1 MSEFGT
7 TTPHATPRRRS
18 LKLRTVAALTSVA
31 LLASACGFGG
41 SDEADGSGLQPGDYT
56 IAAAEDV
63 SDSVIVNG
71 HIAPIRAMNITTSVQ
86 SEVEKIAV
94 QPGDRVQKDQFLASM
109 NTEQLD
115 RQLAAQERQQANAQ
129 AEAAQALEQA
139 QSQLNAHDQSVAN
152 GSNQTIRQAQA
163 QVNQAQAAY
172 DAALAAQ
179 GGRSATRVAD
189 VFSQMAGNLS
199 SHLPGNSSNGT
210 SSGGGQ
216 GPKAPSAPAPAAP
229 GGAPAAPG
237 AAPAPGGAA
246 AGMSPEEIAQIAGA
260 EGGGAPMSVDE
271 AYAALQDAKAA
282 LAAAQSQAQQERQQ
296 LQGQVDSA
304 RRQAESAGISES
316 DGTLEYQL
324 QEATLYSPLAG
335 VVTSVD
341 VEEGDIWRACQTK
354 DAPIQD
360 WVKLAVNRARLSGM
374 KAIFWLDPER
384 GHDANLIELVKK
396 YLADHDTEGLDISI
410 EDPVTATKISVERI
424 RKGEDTISV
433 TGNVLRDYN
442 TDLFPILELG
452 TSAKMLSVVP
462 LMAGGGLF
470 ETGAG
475 GSAPKHV
482 QQVQEENH
490 LRWDSL
496 GEYLALAESF
506 RHEKNTNGNEK
517 AGVLAAALDQ
527 ATEKLLDE
535 GKSPSRK
542 VNEIDDRGSH
552 FWLSLYWAEALAAQ
566 TDDAELAEVFGP
578 IAKDL
583 RDNAETIDSELLDAQ
598 GNAADLGGYYW
609 PDDAKT
615 SAVMR
620 PSATFNKIIDALEK

>member
-7 TTPHATPRRRS
+7 ATPHPTTRRRS

-31 LLASACGFGG
+31 LFASACGFGG
-41 SDEADGSGLQPGDYT
+41 SDEAKGSGLQPGDYT

-139 QSQLNAHDQSVAN
+139 QSQLNAHDQSVAD

-199 SHLPGNSSNGT
+199 SHLPGNSSNGA
-210 SSGGGQ
+210 GQ

-229 GGAPAAPG
+229 AAPG

-246 AGMSPEEIAQIAGA
+246 GGMSPNEIAQIAGA

-341 VEEGDIWRACQTK
+341 VEEGDIPQG
-354 DAPIQD
+354 
-360 WVKLAVNRARLSGM
+360 KLLS
-374 KAIFWLDPER
+374 
-384 GHDANLIELVKK
+384 
-396 YLADHDTEGLDISI
+396 LADDSSLVIKSEVREADVPNIKQGNRVEFTSTATGDKKFKGRVKRIAPAADQSNAAPAGMPGGMSGGGGSDSESGSVSFPVEIEVTGDTKGLLLGGTVRAEIITQESADALNVPLDAVYGEEGDQKVLVMATEGDDASSG
-410 EDPVTATKISVERI
+410 VVEE
-424 RKGEDTISV
+424 RKV
-433 TGNVLRDYN
+433 
-442 TDLFPILELG
+442 
-452 TSAKMLSVVP
+452 
-462 LMAGGGLF
+462 
-470 ETGAG
+470 ETGASNDVDIAITG
-475 GSAPKHV
+475 GELKPGDIVINWPDEYSGKIGEKVSISDPRFDPE
-482 QQVQEENH
+482 QVRE
-490 LRWDSL
+490 
-496 GEYLALAESF
+496 A
-506 RHEKNTNGNEK
+506 K
-517 AGVLAAALDQ
+517 
-527 ATEKLLDE
+527 E
-535 GKSPSRK
+535 GKPQ
-542 VNEIDDRGSH
+542 DDKK
-552 FWLSLYWAEALAAQ
+552 
-566 TDDAELAEVFGP
+566 DDTQGEK
-578 IAKDL
+578 KDSKKD
-583 RDNAETIDSELLDAQ
+583 DNAE
-598 GNAADLGGYYW
+598 AANSGED
-609 PDDAKT
+609 K
-615 SAVMR
+615 
-620 PSATFNKIIDALEK
+620 

>member
-31 LLASACGFGG
+31 LLASAFGFGG

-216 GPKAPSAPAPAAP
+216 GPKAPSAPAPVAP

-246 AGMSPEEIAQIAGA
+246 AGMSPDEIAQIAGA

-341 VEEGDIWRACQTK
+341 VEEGDIPQG
-354 DAPIQD
+354 
-360 WVKLAVNRARLSGM
+360 KLLS
-374 KAIFWLDPER
+374 
-384 GHDANLIELVKK
+384 
-396 YLADHDTEGLDISI
+396 LADDSSLLIKSEVREADVPNIKQGNRVEFTS
-410 EDPVTATKISVERI
+410 TATGDKKFKGRVKRI
-424 RKGEDTISV
+424 APAADQS
-433 TGNVLRDYN
+433 
-442 TDLFPILELG
+442 
-452 TSAKMLSVVP
+452 SAAPAGMPGGMS
-462 LMAGGGLF
+462 AGGGGSDSESGSVTYPVEIEVTGDTKGLLLGGTVRAEIITQESADALNVPLDAVYGEEGDKKVLVMATDGDDASSGVVEERKV
-470 ETGAG
+470 ETGASNDVDIAITG
-475 GSAPKHV
+475 G
-482 QQVQEENH
+482 E
-490 LRWDSL
+490 L
-496 GEYLALAESF
+496 
-506 RHEKNTNGNEK
+506 K
-517 AGVLAAALDQ
+517 AGDIVINWPDEYSEQ
-527 ATEKLLDE
+527 IGEKVSISDPRFDPEQVREAKE
-535 GKSPSRK
+535 GKPKETDTESAK
-542 VNEIDDRGSH
+542 KDDKQG
-552 FWLSLYWAEALAAQ
+552 EK
-566 TDDAELAEVFGP
+566 
-578 IAKDL
+578 KDSKKD
-583 RDNAETIDSELLDAQ
+583 DNAE
-598 GNAADLGGYYW
+598 AADGGE
-609 PDDAKT
+609 DK
-615 SAVMR
+615 
-620 PSATFNKIIDALEK
+620 

>member
-7 TTPHATPRRRS
+7 TTPHATARRRS

-94 QPGDRVQKDQFLASM
+94 QPGDRVQKYQFLASM

-199 SHLPGNSSNGT
+199 SHLPGNSS
-210 SSGGGQ
+210 SGAGQ
-216 GPKAPSAPAPAAP
+216 GAGPKAPAAPAAPAAP

-246 AGMSPEEIAQIAGA
+246 AGMSPDEIAQIAGA

-341 VEEGDIWRACQTK
+341 VEEGDIPQG
-354 DAPIQD
+354 
-360 WVKLAVNRARLSGM
+360 KLLS
-374 KAIFWLDPER
+374 
-384 GHDANLIELVKK
+384 
-396 YLADHDTEGLDISI
+396 LADDSSLLIKSEVREADVPNIKQGNRVEFTS
-410 EDPVTATKISVERI
+410 TATGDKKFKGRVKRI
-424 RKGEDTISV
+424 APAADQS
-433 TGNVLRDYN
+433 
-442 TDLFPILELG
+442 
-452 TSAKMLSVVP
+452 SAAPAGMPGGMS
-462 LMAGGGLF
+462 AGGGGSDSESGSVTFPVEIEVTGDTKGLLLGGTVRAEIITQESADALNVPLDAVYGEEGDKKVLVMATDGDDASSGVVEERKV
-470 ETGAG
+470 ETGASNDVDIAITG
-475 GSAPKHV
+475 GELKPGDIVINWPDEYSEQIGEKVSISDPRFDPE
-482 QQVQEENH
+482 QVRE
-490 LRWDSL
+490 
-496 GEYLALAESF
+496 A
-506 RHEKNTNGNEK
+506 K
-517 AGVLAAALDQ
+517 
-527 ATEKLLDE
+527 E
-535 GKSPSRK
+535 GKSTEENK
-542 VNEIDDRGSH
+542 NDKQGEK
-552 FWLSLYWAEALAAQ
+552 
-566 TDDAELAEVFGP
+566 
-578 IAKDL
+578 KDSKKD
-583 RDNAETIDSELLDAQ
+583 DNAE
-598 GNAADLGGYYW
+598 AADGGE
-609 PDDAKT
+609 DK
-615 SAVMR
+615 
-620 PSATFNKIIDALEK
+620 

>member
-7 TTPHATPRRRS
+7 TTPHATARRRS

-199 SHLPGNSSNGT
+199 SHLPGNSS
-210 SSGGGQ
+210 SGAGQ
-216 GPKAPSAPAPAAP
+216 GAGPKAPAAPAAPAAP

-246 AGMSPEEIAQIAGA
+246 AGMSPDEIAQIAGA

-341 VEEGDIWRACQTK
+341 VEEGDIPQG
-354 DAPIQD
+354 
-360 WVKLAVNRARLSGM
+360 KLLS
-374 KAIFWLDPER
+374 
-384 GHDANLIELVKK
+384 
-396 YLADHDTEGLDISI
+396 LADDSSLLIKSEVREADVPNIKQGNRVEFTS
-410 EDPVTATKISVERI
+410 TATGDKKFKGRVKRI
-424 RKGEDTISV
+424 APAADQS
-433 TGNVLRDYN
+433 
-442 TDLFPILELG
+442 
-452 TSAKMLSVVP
+452 SAAPAGMPGGMS
-462 LMAGGGLF
+462 AGGGGSDSESGSVTFPVEIEVTGDTKGLLLGGTVRAEIITQESADALNVPLDAVYGEEGDKKVLVMATDGDDASSGVVEERKV
-470 ETGAG
+470 ETGASNDVDIAITG
-475 GSAPKHV
+475 GELKPGDIVINWPDEYSEQIGEKVSISDPRFDPE
-482 QQVQEENH
+482 QVRE
-490 LRWDSL
+490 
-496 GEYLALAESF
+496 A
-506 RHEKNTNGNEK
+506 K
-517 AGVLAAALDQ
+517 
-527 ATEKLLDE
+527 E
-535 GKSPSRK
+535 GKSTEENK
-542 VNEIDDRGSH
+542 NDKQGEK
-552 FWLSLYWAEALAAQ
+552 
-566 TDDAELAEVFGP
+566 
-578 IAKDL
+578 KDSKKD
-583 RDNAETIDSELLDAQ
+583 DNAE
-598 GNAADLGGYYW
+598 AADGGE
-609 PDDAKT
+609 DK
-615 SAVMR
+615 
-620 PSATFNKIIDALEK
+620 

>member
-7 TTPHATPRRRS
+7 TTPHATARRRS

-246 AGMSPEEIAQIAGA
+246 AGMSPDEIAQIAGA

-341 VEEGDIWRACQTK
+341 VEEGDIPQG
-354 DAPIQD
+354 
-360 WVKLAVNRARLSGM
+360 KLLS
-374 KAIFWLDPER
+374 
-384 GHDANLIELVKK
+384 
-396 YLADHDTEGLDISI
+396 LADDSSLLIKSEVREADVPNIKQGNRVEFTS
-410 EDPVTATKISVERI
+410 TATGDKKFKGRVKRI
-424 RKGEDTISV
+424 APAADQS
-433 TGNVLRDYN
+433 
-442 TDLFPILELG
+442 
-452 TSAKMLSVVP
+452 SAAPAGMPGGMS
-462 LMAGGGLF
+462 AGGGGSDSESGSVTFPVEIEVTGDTKGLLLGGTVRAEIITQESADALNVPLDAVYGEEGDKKVLVMATDGDDASSGVVEERKV
-470 ETGAG
+470 ETGASNDVDIAITG
-475 GSAPKHV
+475 GELKPGDIVINWPDEYSEQIGEKVSISDPRFDPE
-482 QQVQEENH
+482 QVRE
-490 LRWDSL
+490 
-496 GEYLALAESF
+496 A
-506 RHEKNTNGNEK
+506 K
-517 AGVLAAALDQ
+517 
-527 ATEKLLDE
+527 E
-535 GKSPSRK
+535 GKSTEENK
-542 VNEIDDRGSH
+542 NDKQGEK
-552 FWLSLYWAEALAAQ
+552 
-566 TDDAELAEVFGP
+566 
-578 IAKDL
+578 KDSKKD
-583 RDNAETIDSELLDAQ
+583 DNAE
-598 GNAADLGGYYW
+598 AADGGE
-609 PDDAKT
+609 DK
-615 SAVMR
+615 
-620 PSATFNKIIDALEK
+620 

>member
-216 GPKAPSAPAPAAP
+216 GPKAPSAPAPVAP

-246 AGMSPEEIAQIAGA
+246 AGMSPDEIAQIAGA

-341 VEEGDIWRACQTK
+341 VEEGDIPQG
-354 DAPIQD
+354 
-360 WVKLAVNRARLSGM
+360 KLLS
-374 KAIFWLDPER
+374 
-384 GHDANLIELVKK
+384 
-396 YLADHDTEGLDISI
+396 LADDSSLLIKSEVREADVPNIKQGNRVEFTS
-410 EDPVTATKISVERI
+410 TATGDKKFKGRVKRI
-424 RKGEDTISV
+424 APAADQS
-433 TGNVLRDYN
+433 
-442 TDLFPILELG
+442 
-452 TSAKMLSVVP
+452 SAAPAGMPGGMS
-462 LMAGGGLF
+462 AGGGGSDSESGSVTFPVEIEVTGDTKGLLLGGTVRAEIITQESADALNVPLDAVYGEEGDKKVLVMATDGDDASSGVVEERKV
-470 ETGAG
+470 ETGASNDVDIAITG
-475 GSAPKHV
+475 G
-482 QQVQEENH
+482 E
-490 LRWDSL
+490 L
-496 GEYLALAESF
+496 
-506 RHEKNTNGNEK
+506 K
-517 AGVLAAALDQ
+517 AGDIVINWPDEYSEQ
-527 ATEKLLDE
+527 IGEKVSISDPRFDPEQVREAKE
-535 GKSPSRK
+535 GKPK
-542 VNEIDDRGSH
+542 ETDTKNAKKDDKQG
-552 FWLSLYWAEALAAQ
+552 EK
-566 TDDAELAEVFGP
+566 
-578 IAKDL
+578 KDSKKD
-583 RDNAETIDSELLDAQ
+583 DNAE
-598 GNAADLGGYYW
+598 AADSGE
-609 PDDAKT
+609 DK
-615 SAVMR
+615 
-620 PSATFNKIIDALEK
+620 

>member
-7 TTPHATPRRRS
+7 TTPHATARRRS

-210 SSGGGQ
+210 SSGGGP
-216 GPKAPSAPAPAAP
+216 GPKAPAAPAAP

-246 AGMSPEEIAQIAGA
+246 AGMSPDEIAQIAGA

-341 VEEGDIWRACQTK
+341 VEEGDIPQG
-354 DAPIQD
+354 
-360 WVKLAVNRARLSGM
+360 KLLS
-374 KAIFWLDPER
+374 
-384 GHDANLIELVKK
+384 
-396 YLADHDTEGLDISI
+396 LADDSSLLIKSEVREADVPNIKQGNRVEFTS
-410 EDPVTATKISVERI
+410 TATGDKKFKGRVKRI
-424 RKGEDTISV
+424 APAADQS
-433 TGNVLRDYN
+433 
-442 TDLFPILELG
+442 
-452 TSAKMLSVVP
+452 SAAPAGMPGGMS
-462 LMAGGGLF
+462 AGGGGSDSESGSVTFPVEIEVTGDTKGLLLGGTVRAEIITQESADALNVPLDAVYGEEGDKKVLVMATDGDDASSGVVEERKV
-470 ETGAG
+470 ETGASNDVDIAITG
-475 GSAPKHV
+475 GELKPGDIVINWPDEYSEQIGEKVSISDPRFDPE
-482 QQVQEENH
+482 QVRE
-490 LRWDSL
+490 
-496 GEYLALAESF
+496 A
-506 RHEKNTNGNEK
+506 K
-517 AGVLAAALDQ
+517 
-527 ATEKLLDE
+527 E
-535 GKSPSRK
+535 GKSTEENK
-542 VNEIDDRGSH
+542 NDKQGEK
-552 FWLSLYWAEALAAQ
+552 
-566 TDDAELAEVFGP
+566 
-578 IAKDL
+578 KDSKKD
-583 RDNAETIDSELLDAQ
+583 DNAE
-598 GNAADLGGYYW
+598 AADGGE
-609 PDDAKT
+609 DK
-615 SAVMR
+615 
-620 PSATFNKIIDALEK
+620 

>member
-7 TTPHATPRRRS
+7 ATPHATTRRRS

-31 LLASACGFGG
+31 LFASACGFGG
-41 SDEADGSGLQPGDYT
+41 SDEAKGSGLQPGDYT

-139 QSQLNAHDQSVAN
+139 QSQLNAHDQSVAD

-199 SHLPGNSSNGT
+199 SHLPGNSSNGA
-210 SSGGGQ
+210 GQ
-216 GPKAPSAPAPAAP
+216 GAGPKAPAAPAAPAAP

-246 AGMSPEEIAQIAGA
+246 AGMSPDEIAQIAGA

-341 VEEGDIWRACQTK
+341 VEEGDIPQG
-354 DAPIQD
+354 
-360 WVKLAVNRARLSGM
+360 KLLS
-374 KAIFWLDPER
+374 
-384 GHDANLIELVKK
+384 
-396 YLADHDTEGLDISI
+396 LADDSSLLIKSEVREADVPNIKQGNRVEFTS
-410 EDPVTATKISVERI
+410 TATGDKKFKGRVKRI
-424 RKGEDTISV
+424 APAADQS
-433 TGNVLRDYN
+433 
-442 TDLFPILELG
+442 
-452 TSAKMLSVVP
+452 SAAPAGMPGGMS
-462 LMAGGGLF
+462 AGGGGSDSESGSVTFPVEIEVTGDTKGLLLGGTVRAEIITQESADALNVPLDAVYGEEGDKKVLVMATDGDDASSGVVEERKV
-470 ETGAG
+470 ETGASNDVDIAITG
-475 GSAPKHV
+475 GELKPGDIVINWPDEYSEQIGEKVSISDPRFDPE
-482 QQVQEENH
+482 QVRE
-490 LRWDSL
+490 
-496 GEYLALAESF
+496 A
-506 RHEKNTNGNEK
+506 K
-517 AGVLAAALDQ
+517 
-527 ATEKLLDE
+527 E
-535 GKSPSRK
+535 GKSTEENK
-542 VNEIDDRGSH
+542 NDKQGEK
-552 FWLSLYWAEALAAQ
+552 
-566 TDDAELAEVFGP
+566 
-578 IAKDL
+578 KDSKKD
-583 RDNAETIDSELLDAQ
+583 DNAE
-598 GNAADLGGYYW
+598 AADGGE
-609 PDDAKT
+609 DK
-615 SAVMR
+615 
-620 PSATFNKIIDALEK
+620 

>member
-18 LKLRTVAALTSVA
+18 LKLRTVAALTSVV

-237 AAPAPGGAA
+237 AAPAPGGGQG
-246 AGMSPEEIAQIAGA
+246 GMSPDEIAQIAGA

-341 VEEGDIWRACQTK
+341 VEEGDIPQG
-354 DAPIQD
+354 
-360 WVKLAVNRARLSGM
+360 KLLS
-374 KAIFWLDPER
+374 
-384 GHDANLIELVKK
+384 
-396 YLADHDTEGLDISI
+396 LADDSSLLIKSEVREADVPNIKQGNRVEFTS
-410 EDPVTATKISVERI
+410 TATGDKKFKGRVKRI
-424 RKGEDTISV
+424 APAADQS
-433 TGNVLRDYN
+433 
-442 TDLFPILELG
+442 
-452 TSAKMLSVVP
+452 SAAPAGMPGGMS
-462 LMAGGGLF
+462 AGGGGSDSESGSVTFPVEIEVTGDTKGLLLGGTVRAEIITQESADALNVPLDAVYGEEGDKKVLVMATDGDDASSGVVEERKV
-470 ETGAG
+470 ETGASNDVDIAITG
-475 GSAPKHV
+475 G
-482 QQVQEENH
+482 E
-490 LRWDSL
+490 L
-496 GEYLALAESF
+496 
-506 RHEKNTNGNEK
+506 K
-517 AGVLAAALDQ
+517 AGDIVINWPDEYSEQ
-527 ATEKLLDE
+527 IGEKVSISDPRFDPEQVREAKE
-535 GKSPSRK
+535 GKPK
-542 VNEIDDRGSH
+542 ETDTKNAKKDDKQG
-552 FWLSLYWAEALAAQ
+552 EK
-566 TDDAELAEVFGP
+566 
-578 IAKDL
+578 KDSKKD
-583 RDNAETIDSELLDAQ
+583 DNAE
-598 GNAADLGGYYW
+598 AADSGE
-609 PDDAKT
+609 DK
-615 SAVMR
+615 
-620 PSATFNKIIDALEK
+620 